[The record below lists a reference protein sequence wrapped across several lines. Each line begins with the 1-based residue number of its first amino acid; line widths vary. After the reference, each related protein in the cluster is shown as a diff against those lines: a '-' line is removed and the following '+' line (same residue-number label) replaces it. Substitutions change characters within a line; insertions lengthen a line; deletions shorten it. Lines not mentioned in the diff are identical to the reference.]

1 MLRFP
6 RLRGK
11 LPEGLKG
18 VFSLALE
25 SKMLQP
31 YVAAIVRPCQCL
43 ALLVWRP
50 TENFKLSFRGLP
62 QPIRRCQSIALLM
75 WRPTENF
82 KLSFRVLAPMKLA
95 REPGMTKPWWLRPF
109 NAAGPEIVGR
119 ERNDKLAGGTLH

>member
-62 QPIRRCQSIALLM
+62 QPIRRCQSIALLV

>member
-50 TENFKLSFRGLP
+50 TENFMLSFRGLP

-95 REPGMTKPWWLRPF
+95 R
-109 NAAGPEIVGR
+109 APE
-119 ERNDKLAGGTLH
+119 